1 MGVRAPALLLLLL
14 VAGGAA
20 GWAYA
25 ERTAEPAIS
34 VAPPQPVAA
43 ADPEIPYTPPQ
54 KTRPDSDLPPLAVSL
69 VTHDELLGQPGQG
82 GVVLPVPNGWVRTNL
97 RPGEARW
104 QPDGGTSGLHSLRVQ
119 VVDLQ
124 RTLEQAVDER
134 AAALPGDIRISDLR
148 IRDQSV
154 DTLRA
159 SFIIDGYS
167 RLQVTRWLSF
177 DGNGVDV
184 EISATGRQIDE
195 TGLDALVA
203 KIATEVYRQQPH
215 SPRPGSTASPSP

>member
-1 MGVRAPALLLLLL
+1 MGVRGTVLLLLAML
-14 VAGGAA
+14 VGGAA

-25 ERTAEPAIS
+25 DRSGAPVIAEA
-34 VAPPQPVAA
+34 APVPVSA
-43 ADPEIPYTPPQ
+43 ADPAIPYTPPL
-54 KTRPDSDLPPLAVSL
+54 KTKPDSDLPQLPVSF
-69 VTHDELLGQPGQG
+69 VTHDERLGEPGQG
-82 GVVLPVPNGWVRTNL
+82 GVVLPVPNGWLRTEL

-104 QPDGGTSGLHSLRVQ
+104 QPAGETPGLYSLRVQ

-134 AAALPGDIRISDLR
+134 AAALPGDLRISELT

-159 SFIIDGYS
+159 VFIIDGYS

-177 DGNGVDV
+177 DGNGVDLEV
-184 EISATGRQIDE
+184 SATGRQIDE
-195 TGLDALVA
+195 AGLDALVA
-203 KIATEVYRQQPH
+203 KVATEAYRQQPNT
-215 SPRPGSTASPSP
+215 PRPGSIATPSS